1 MPSLSEAIK
10 RQVFKSA
17 ALTANL
23 RRLRVLLHYAARQPH
38 EADFNFLRHPAFASG
53 LLLDLGANIGQSAL
67 SVRKVQPGLRVV
79 SIEANPACEPGLAMT
94 RRLLGSN
101 FSYRLLGVGAQAG
114 DMPFYVPVRA
124 SRMLLEEGT
133 FALASL
139 QTAASVARLGRQG
152 HDYTLHTLQI
162 PLLPVDALGLAP
174 RVVKMDLQG
183 LELPALAGMRQTLL
197 RHHPAL
203 MLEVGDGQ
211 PAVVAWL
218 AALGDLGYAPYYW
231 DGQALQPGQH
241 SSSLNA
247 MFLAAG
253 DAALAP
259 VA

>member
-1 MPSLSEAIK
+1 MPSLTEAIK
-10 RQVFKSA
+10 RQVFKSP
-17 ALTANL
+17 ALTAAL
-23 RRLRVLLHYAARQPH
+23 RRLRVLLHYLARQPH

-67 SVRKVQPGLRVV
+67 SVHKVQPGLRVL
-79 SIEANPACEPGLAMT
+79 SIEANPACEPGLGLT

-114 DMPFYVPVRA
+114 DLPFHVPVRA

-133 FALASL
+133 FALDSL
-139 QTAASVARLGRQG
+139 QSVASVARLGRQG
-152 HDYTLHTLQI
+152 QDYTLHTLQI
-162 PLLPVDALGLAP
+162 PVLPVDALGLAP

-218 AALGDLGYAPYYW
+218 AALGYAPYFW
-231 DGQALQPGQH
+231 DGQALQPGQR

-247 MFLAAG
+247 MFLVAG
-253 DAALAP
+253 DAVLAP
-259 VA
+259 IA

>member
-1 MPSLSEAIK
+1 MPSLAESIK
-10 RQVFKSA
+10 RQAFKSP
-17 ALTANL
+17 ALTSTL

-38 EADFNFLRHPAFASG
+38 EADFNFLRHPAFATG

-67 SVRKVQPGLRVV
+67 SVRKVQPGLRVL

-101 FSYRLLGVGAQAG
+101 FSYRLLGVGEQAG
-114 DMPFYVPVRA
+114 ELPFHVPVRA

-139 QTAASVARLGRQG
+139 QSTASVARLGRLG
-152 HDYTLHTLQI
+152 HDYTLQTLQI
-162 PLLPVDALGLAP
+162 PVLPVDALGLQP
-174 RVVKMDLQG
+174 RVIKLDLQG

-197 RHHPAL
+197 RHRPAL

-211 PAVVAWL
+211 PEVVAWL
-218 AALGDLGYAPYYW
+218 AALGDLGYAPYFW
-231 DGQALQPGQH
+231 DGHTLQPGQH

-247 MFLAAG
+247 MFLVAG
-253 DAALAP
+253 DAALA
-259 VA
+259 AAA